1 MRLNDLFKFEDL
13 LLEVLRPSSE
23 TFDELTMTRE
33 YDLDKPFNQ
42 QEWFSLDPKDKQNR
56 RKTNIFYKICKEH
69 LTSFKHDIEVYVKEN
84 KFVDKKSVKS
94 NLSITQSGL
103 TNEKSLSAYVNFNL
117 IDGTSLIIRISDH
130 LDVNKN
136 HKGKIY
142 HIKLGRYLS
151 EGIKRNID
159 KWIEEKAGIRTFNS
173 RNINKKPEV
182 VYLNKRKN
190 LEKSA

>member
-13 LLEVLRPSSE
+13 LLEVLRTSSE
-23 TFDELTMTRE
+23 TFDELTMSKE

-42 QEWFSLDPKDKQNR
+42 QEWFSLNPQDKQKR
-56 RKTNIFYKICKEH
+56 WKTNVFYKICKEH

-117 IDGTSLIIRISDH
+117 INGTPLIIRISDH
-130 LDVNKN
+130 LDANKN

-159 KWIEEKAGIRTFNS
+159 KWIEEKMGIISINS
-173 RNINKKPEV
+173 KNVNKKPEV

-190 LEKSA
+190 IEKSA

>member
-13 LLEVLRPSSE
+13 LLEVLRTSSE

-42 QEWFSLDPKDKQNR
+42 QEWFSLDPKDKQKR
-56 RKTNIFYKICKEH
+56 WKTNVFYKICKEH
-69 LTSFKHDIEVYVKEN
+69 LTSFKHDISEYIKEN

-130 LDVNKN
+130 LDANKN

-190 LEKSA
+190 LEKIA

>member
-1 MRLNDLFKFEDL
+1 MRLNNLFKFEDL
-13 LLEVLRPSSE
+13 LLEVLRTSSE

-42 QEWFSLDPKDKQNR
+42 QEWFSLDPKDKQKR
-56 RKTNIFYKICKEH
+56 WKTNVFYKICKEH
-69 LTSFKHDIEVYVKEN
+69 LTSFKHDISEYIKEN

-117 IDGTSLIIRISDH
+117 IDGTPLIIRISDH
-130 LDVNKN
+130 LDANKN

-190 LEKSA
+190 LEKIA

>member
-13 LLEVLRPSSE
+13 LLEVLRTSSE

-33 YDLDKPFNQ
+33 YDIDKPFNQ
-42 QEWFSLDPKDKQNR
+42 QEWFSLNPKDKQNR
-56 RKTNIFYKICKEH
+56 RKTNIFYKICREH
-69 LTSFKHDIEVYVKEN
+69 LTSFRHDIEVYVKEN

-117 IDGTSLIIRISDH
+117 IDGTPLIIRISDH
-130 LDVNKN
+130 LDANKN

-190 LEKSA
+190 LEKIA

>member
-13 LLEVLRPSSE
+13 LLEVLRTSSE

-33 YDLDKPFNQ
+33 YDIDKPFNQ
-42 QEWFSLDPKDKQNR
+42 QEWFSLDPKDKQNK
-56 RKTNIFYKICKEH
+56 RKTNIFYKICREH

-117 IDGTSLIIRISDH
+117 IDGTPLIIRISDH
-130 LDVNKN
+130 LDANKN

-159 KWIEEKAGIRTFNS
+159 KWIEEKVGIRAFNS

-190 LEKSA
+190 LEKIA